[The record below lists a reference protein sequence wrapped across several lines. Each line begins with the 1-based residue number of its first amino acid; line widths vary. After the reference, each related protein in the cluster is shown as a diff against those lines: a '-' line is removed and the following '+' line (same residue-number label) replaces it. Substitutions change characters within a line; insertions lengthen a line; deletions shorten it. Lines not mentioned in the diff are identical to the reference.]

1 MNPDTLLYRMV
12 SPSFMKDG
20 NPTSQVF
27 KPTRKDNGR
36 LSVYDGDQ
44 ISPRDAYE
52 HYTGSPPGL
61 GQNAVG
67 VLAVTVAECE
77 SLDLIV
83 SPDPLPEF
91 PEHTLIDFSALS
103 RGMLKYAADE
113 LRVIA
118 NARGWQYRP
127 NNP

>member
-1 MNPDTLLYRMV
+1 MNSDTLLYRMV

-27 KPTRKDNGR
+27 KPTRKDNGL

-67 VLAVTVAECE
+67 VWAVTVAECE
-77 SLDLIV
+77 SLDLAV
-83 SPDPLPEF
+83 APDPAPF

-103 RGMLKYAADE
+103 RRMVRYAADE

-118 NARGWQYRP
+118 NERGWQYRP
-127 NNP
+127 NP

>member
-1 MNPDTLLYRMV
+1 MNSDTLLYRMV

-27 KPTRKDNGR
+27 KPTRKDNGL

-44 ISPRDAYE
+44 TSPRDAYE

-67 VLAVTVAECE
+67 VWAVTVAECE
-77 SLDLIV
+77 SLDLTV
-83 SPDPLPEF
+83 ASDPGPF

-103 RGMLKYAADE
+103 RGMVRYAADE
-113 LRVIA
+113 LRVLA
-118 NARGWQYRP
+118 NERGWQYRP
-127 NNP
+127 NP